1 MRVHS
6 DLRDA
11 VILANT
17 EWAAQQTWGAEISVS
32 YQEIIEKR
40 YKYNHVHDV
49 ESIRKIVNILA
60 MADAAWDWQK
70 SKEQGELADMVSQG
84 INRLQQLVQQQPE
97 PLPYQSESDEES
109 AHAATTSESDKPAPR
124 KGRRK
129 WKEK

>member
-1 MRVHS
+1 MKGGSSDKRRTDGGDVRKFLDYRMRVHS

-60 MADAAWDWQK
+60 MADAA
-70 SKEQGELADMVSQG
+70 
-84 INRLQQLVQQQPE
+84 
-97 PLPYQSESDEES
+97 
-109 AHAATTSESDKPAPR
+109 
-124 KGRRK
+124 
-129 WKEK
+129 